1 MEEETRRNPDRI
13 LKQIRQEEE
22 EQTRQRGKLKIFFG
36 YAAGVGKTYSM
47 LKSAHDAQAQGIDTV
62 IGYIEPHTRPETMAL
77 VRGLETLPVKVTEYN
92 GMKLKELDLDGVIK
106 RHPQLVLVDELAHT
120 NSIGC
125 RHKKRYQ
132 DVEEILKAGID
143 VYTTV
148 NVQHIESLNDIVA
161 SVTGVIVRER
171 IPDSVFDNA
180 DSVELADI
188 EPKDLLKRL
197 KAGKIYRE
205 TQAGKAMQNFFI
217 ESNLV
222 ALREIAL
229 RRTADRV
236 NRFSEQQKEQEGK
249 EGYYTDEHILIC
261 LSPSPSN
268 QKVIRTASRMSRA
281 FHGKFT
287 AVFVKTEAA
296 DKISAED
303 EQRLIEN
310 VRLAEQLGA
319 KITTIFGENIP
330 DQIAGYAKAAGVS
343 KIVIGRSVNRSV
355 FTARHNFADRLSA
368 LAPNLDIYIIPDQQA
383 APDTGKRA
391 AWKKEKVKVKSK
403 DVIKTAGVFAVV
415 TALGLWFQSIG
426 FSESNIITIYILGTL
441 ITALVTEYR
450 FYSLLFSVCSV
461 LSFNFLFIQ
470 PLFTLNVYGSGY
482 PVTFAIMLL
491 SALISGNLMTRV
503 KQQARAAS
511 IQAYRTGILL
521 ETNRRLQDAADRE
534 AIIEISSNQMTRLL
548 DRAII
553 FYEAKDGRLLESRTY
568 GSESVTG
575 FTQYLS
581 HEERAVAEWVQ
592 KNNKHAGATTDTLP
606 GSKGLYLAVRSDE
619 HVHGVIGIC
628 LEKTKLETFEKE
640 LMISMLD
647 EIGLALEKDYIAS
660 KQKEAELKAQREEF
674 RANLLRSISHD
685 LRTPLTS
692 ISGNAG
698 VLRQSSDQ
706 ICEEKKQELYTD
718 IYDDAMWLINLVENL
733 LSVTRI
739 ENGTMKIEKEP
750 EIVEEVILEAM
761 KHIDRRKTEHHIS
774 VRIDDD
780 MMMADMDAKLM
791 IQVIINLVDNAIK
804 YTKEGSHIEISAEKK
819 NKKVLIEVADDG
831 EGISDEAKAKLFDM
845 FYTGS
850 KTVADSRRSMGMG
863 LALCKSIIR
872 AHGGTISVRDRKPKG
887 TIFSFE
893 LQAEEVIVH
902 G

>member
-1 MEEETRRNPDRI
+1 MKEETRRDPDRI
-13 LKQIRQEEE
+13 LKQIRQEEQ
-22 EQTRQRGKLKIFFG
+22 EQKRERGKLKIFFG
-36 YAAGVGKTYSM
+36 YAAGVGKTYAM
-47 LKSAHDAQAQGIDTV
+47 LKAAHETLAQGTDTV
-62 IGYIEPHTRPETMAL
+62 AGYIEPHTRPETMAL
-77 VRGLETLPVKVTEYN
+77 LKGLEVIPVREIEYN
-92 GMKLKELDLDGVIK
+92 GMKLRELDLDGVIK

-120 NSIGC
+120 NGVGC

-161 SVTGVIVRER
+161 SITGVIVRER

-188 EPKDLLKRL
+188 EPEDLLKRL

-205 TQAGKAMQNFFI
+205 TQAGKAMENFFI

-236 NRFSEQQKEQEGK
+236 NHISEQQKEQEGK

-268 QKVIRTASRMSRA
+268 QRVIRTASRMSRA

-296 DKISAED
+296 DKISPED
-303 EQRLIEN
+303 EKRLVEN

-319 KITTIFGENIP
+319 KITTIFGEDIP
-330 DQIAGYAKAAGVS
+330 EQIAGYAKASGVS
-343 KIVIGRSVNRSV
+343 KIVIGRSMNRRV
-355 FTARHNFADRLSA
+355 FSARHNFADRLSA

-383 APDTGKRA
+383 APDSAKKVI
-391 AWKKEKVKVKSK
+391 WKKEKVRVTTQ
-403 DVIKTAGVFAVV
+403 DVLKTTGIFLAV
-415 TALGLWFQSIG
+415 TFLGLWFQSIG
-426 FSESNIITIYILGTL
+426 FSESNTITIYILGTL

-450 FYSLLFSVCSV
+450 FYSLIFSVCSV
-461 LSFNFLFIQ
+461 LVFNFLFIQ
-470 PLFTLNVYGSGY
+470 PVFTFNAYGSGY

-491 SALISGNLMTRV
+491 SALITGNLMTRV

-521 ETNRRLQDAADRE
+521 ETNRRLQNADDRE
-534 AIIEISSNQMTRLL
+534 AIIELSSRQMTRLL

-553 FYEAKDGRLLESRTY
+553 FYEAEDGKLLEPRAFGDDAGTDLSK
-568 GSESVTG
+568 
-575 FTQYLS
+575 YLT
-581 HEERAVAEWVQ
+581 HEEKAVAEWVQ

-606 GSKGLYLAVRSDE
+606 GSNGLYLAVRSDE
-619 HVHGVIGIC
+619 NVHGVIGIC

-647 EIGLALEKDYIAS
+647 EIGLALEKDQIAA

-698 VLRQSSDQ
+698 VLRQNSDHLS
-706 ICEEKKQELYTD
+706 EEKKQELYTD

-750 EIVEEVILEAM
+750 EIVEEVILEAV
-761 KHIDRRKTEHHIS
+761 KHIDRRKNEHHIQ
-774 VRIDDD
+774 IHMDDD
-780 MMMADMDAKLM
+780 MMMADMDARLM

-804 YTKEGSHIEISAEKK
+804 YTKEGSNIDISAVKK
-819 NKKVLIEVADDG
+819 GRKVVIEVSDDG

-845 FYTGS
+845 FYTGN
-850 KTVADSRRSMGMG
+850 KIAADSRRSMGMG
-863 LALCKSIIR
+863 LALCRSIIQ
-872 AHGGTISVRDRKPKG
+872 AHGGTISVRDNKPKG
-887 TIFSFE
+887 TVFSFE

>member
-1 MEEETRRNPDRI
+1 M
-13 LKQIRQEEE
+13 
-22 EQTRQRGKLKIFFG
+22 
-36 YAAGVGKTYSM
+36 
-47 LKSAHDAQAQGIDTV
+47 
-62 IGYIEPHTRPETMAL
+62 
-77 VRGLETLPVKVTEYN
+77 
-92 GMKLKELDLDGVIK
+92 
-106 RHPQLVLVDELAHT
+106 
-120 NSIGC
+120 
-125 RHKKRYQ
+125 
-132 DVEEILKAGID
+132 
-143 VYTTV
+143 
-148 NVQHIESLNDIVA
+148 
-161 SVTGVIVRER
+161 
-171 IPDSVFDNA
+171 
-180 DSVELADI
+180 
-188 EPKDLLKRL
+188 
-197 KAGKIYRE
+197 
-205 TQAGKAMQNFFI
+205 
-217 ESNLV
+217 
-222 ALREIAL
+222 
-229 RRTADRV
+229 
-236 NRFSEQQKEQEGK
+236 
-249 EGYYTDEHILIC
+249 
-261 LSPSPSN
+261 
-268 QKVIRTASRMSRA
+268 
-281 FHGKFT
+281 
-287 AVFVKTEAA
+287 
-296 DKISAED
+296 
-303 EQRLIEN
+303 
-310 VRLAEQLGA
+310 
-319 KITTIFGENIP
+319 
-330 DQIAGYAKAAGVS
+330 S

-355 FTARHNFADRLSA
+355 FAARHNFADRLSA

-383 APDTGKRA
+383 APDSGRRTF
-391 AWKKEKVKVKSK
+391 WNKEKIRVRSE
-403 DVIKTAGVFAVV
+403 DVIRTASIFVFV

-461 LSFNFLFIQ
+461 LCFNFLFIQ

-521 ETNRRLQDAADRE
+521 ETNRRLQNAADRE
-534 AIIEISSNQMTRLL
+534 EIIELSSKQMTRLL

-553 FYEAKDGRLLESRTY
+553 FYDAEDDRLLEPRTY
-568 GSESVTG
+568 GNK
-575 FTQYLS
+575 TQTDFSRYLT
-581 HEERAVAEWVQ
+581 HEERAVAEWVR

-606 GSKGLYLAVRSDE
+606 GAKGLYLAVRSAD

-647 EIGLALEKDYIAS
+647 EIGLALEKDKIAAS
-660 KQKEAELKAQREEF
+660 QKEAELKAQREEF

-706 ICEEKKQELYTD
+706 ISEEKKQELYTD

-750 EIVEEVILEAM
+750 EIVEEVILEAV
-761 KHIDRRKTEHHIS
+761 KHIDRRKNEHHIHI
-774 VRIDDD
+774 RIDDD

-804 YTKEGSHIEISAEKK
+804 YTGKGSHIDISAEKK
-819 NKKVLIEVADDG
+819 NGKVLIEVADDG
-831 EGISDEAKAKLFDM
+831 EGISDEAKTRLFDM

-863 LALCKSIIR
+863 LALCKSIVQ
-872 AHGGTISVRDRKPKG
+872 AHGGTITVRDRKPRG
-887 TIFSFE
+887 TVFSFE

>member
-1 MEEETRRNPDRI
+1 M
-13 LKQIRQEEE
+13 
-22 EQTRQRGKLKIFFG
+22 
-36 YAAGVGKTYSM
+36 
-47 LKSAHDAQAQGIDTV
+47 
-62 IGYIEPHTRPETMAL
+62 
-77 VRGLETLPVKVTEYN
+77 
-92 GMKLKELDLDGVIK
+92 
-106 RHPQLVLVDELAHT
+106 
-120 NSIGC
+120 
-125 RHKKRYQ
+125 
-132 DVEEILKAGID
+132 
-143 VYTTV
+143 
-148 NVQHIESLNDIVA
+148 
-161 SVTGVIVRER
+161 
-171 IPDSVFDNA
+171 
-180 DSVELADI
+180 
-188 EPKDLLKRL
+188 
-197 KAGKIYRE
+197 
-205 TQAGKAMQNFFI
+205 
-217 ESNLV
+217 
-222 ALREIAL
+222 
-229 RRTADRV
+229 
-236 NRFSEQQKEQEGK
+236 
-249 EGYYTDEHILIC
+249 
-261 LSPSPSN
+261 
-268 QKVIRTASRMSRA
+268 
-281 FHGKFT
+281 
-287 AVFVKTEAA
+287 
-296 DKISAED
+296 
-303 EQRLIEN
+303 
-310 VRLAEQLGA
+310 
-319 KITTIFGENIP
+319 
-330 DQIAGYAKAAGVS
+330 S

-355 FTARHNFADRLSA
+355 FAARHNFADRLSA

-383 APDTGKRA
+383 APDSGRRTF
-391 AWKKEKVKVKSK
+391 WNKEKIRVRSE
-403 DVIKTAGVFAVV
+403 DVIRTASIFVFV

-461 LSFNFLFIQ
+461 LCFNFLFIQ

-521 ETNRRLQDAADRE
+521 ETNRRLQNAADRE
-534 AIIEISSNQMTRLL
+534 EIIELSSKQMTRLL

-553 FYEAKDGRLLESRTY
+553 FYDAEDDRLLEPRTY
-568 GSESVTG
+568 GNK
-575 FTQYLS
+575 TQTDFSRYLT
-581 HEERAVAEWVQ
+581 HEERAVAEWVR

-606 GSKGLYLAVRSDE
+606 GAKGLYLAVRSAD

-640 LMISMLD
+640 LMISMLN
-647 EIGLALEKDYIAS
+647 EIGLALEKDKIAAS
-660 KQKEAELKAQREEF
+660 QKEAELKAQREEF

-706 ICEEKKQELYTD
+706 ISEEKKQELYTD

-750 EIVEEVILEAM
+750 EIVEEVILEAV
-761 KHIDRRKTEHHIS
+761 KHIDRRKNEHHIHI
-774 VRIDDD
+774 RIDDD

-804 YTKEGSHIEISAEKK
+804 YTGKGSHIDISAEKK
-819 NKKVLIEVADDG
+819 NGKVLIEVADDG
-831 EGISDEAKAKLFDM
+831 EGISDEAKTRLFDM

-863 LALCKSIIR
+863 LALCKSIVQ
-872 AHGGTISVRDRKPKG
+872 AHGGTITVRDRKPRG
-887 TIFSFE
+887 TVFSFE